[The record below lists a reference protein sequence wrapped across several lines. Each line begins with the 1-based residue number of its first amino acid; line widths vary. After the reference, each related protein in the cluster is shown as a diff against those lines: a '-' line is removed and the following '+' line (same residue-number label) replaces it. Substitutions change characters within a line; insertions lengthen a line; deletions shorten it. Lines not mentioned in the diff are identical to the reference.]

1 MAQISEQ
8 NARSQDVV
16 HPASAFCFEIE
27 AILTSFGFDRF
38 RPWLRWRP
46 LRYRHIPAVRR
57 LALNE
62 IASNLSDNIYEFTA

>member
-1 MAQISEQ
+1 MAKISKQ

-16 HPASAFCFEIE
+16 HPARAFCFDIK

-38 RPWLRWRP
+38 RPWRRWQP
-46 LRYRHIPAVRR
+46 LRYRNIAAVRR

-62 IASNLSDNIYEFTA
+62 IALNLSLLSRGFEP